1 MAALY
6 PDTKDGKVA
15 YFQSK
20 IAPWTASATT
30 IGTTTAAVTAM
41 DAKVTVAQDKLAAQV
56 AATQLAKA
64 ATAAADDA
72 IEALVLAGG
81 NIIADIRAAARNS
94 ADPANI
100 YELAQ
105 IPAPATPTPV
115 GELGKA
121 SNFGVTLL
129 ETGELDLSFKCTNP
143 RAATGTFY
151 TVWRRIGNVG
161 AFICLGGCGSEKKF
175 LDSSVPAGSA
185 SVTYK
190 IQATRSGSTGP
201 WAQFVVNFGVDMGET
216 TVASIVETS
225 PKLAA

>member
-6 PDTKDGKVA
+6 PDTKAGKVA

-30 IGTTTAAVTAM
+30 IGTTTAAVTAL
-41 DAKVTVAQDKLAAQV
+41 DGKVTAAQDKLAAQV
-56 AATQLAKA
+56 AAQQLAKT
-64 ATAAADDA
+64 ATEAADNA
-72 IEALVLAGG
+72 VNELVLAGG
-81 NIIADIRAAARNS
+81 NIIADIRAMARNS

-105 IPAPATPTPV
+105 VPAPATPTPV

-121 SNFGVTLL
+121 SDFAVLL
-129 ETGELDLSFKCTNP
+129 QETGALDLKWKCTNP

-161 AFICLGGCGSEKKF
+161 SFICLGGCGSEKKF
-175 LDSSVPAGSA
+175 LDSTVPAGSA

-190 IQATRSGSTGP
+190 IQATRSGSLGQ

-216 TVASIVETS
+216 TIASIVETS